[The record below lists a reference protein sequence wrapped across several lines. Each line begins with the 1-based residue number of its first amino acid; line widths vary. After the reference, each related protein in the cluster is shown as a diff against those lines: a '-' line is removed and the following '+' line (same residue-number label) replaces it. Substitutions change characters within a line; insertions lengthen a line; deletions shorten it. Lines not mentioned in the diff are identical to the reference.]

1 MKLLL
6 MTFCY
11 TYRSVSCSAI
21 IRDSSSYSRWE
32 LDNVHRVKSL
42 GILSPKLNVFTKLLP
57 SGTSDY
63 AEGDGESEKSQRT
76 RMTPRMQTLQG

>member
-1 MKLLL
+1 M
-6 MTFCY
+6 
-11 TYRSVSCSAI
+11 
-21 IRDSSSYSRWE
+21 
-32 LDNVHRVKSL
+32 HRVKSL

-63 AEGDGESEKSQRT
+63 AEGDGESEKGQRT